1 VNSLNHDVV
10 IIGGG
15 VAAVNALK
23 AIREL
28 NTDMNLTV
36 IQNESVYPYYRTR
49 LTKSLFEDL
58 DANKILLQK
67 KEWYEQN
74 NVNLYLGR
82 EVTSIDTE
90 NCSVHLNDGSCLN
103 YDKLLLANG
112 SINFKPPIEGIDKE
126 NVFTIRTFQDIQTLK
141 AKINDTETIL
151 TIGGGIQNLEAAWA
165 FCSHGK
171 KVMIAEFMDKLMPR
185 QLDPRASEIL
195 KKAVEASNVKVF
207 LGTQVTTITGED
219 KVNGV
224 VTQSGDTFNC
234 DMIVYSVGIR
244 PNKKIYEST
253 SIDMNL
259 GVVVNHH
266 MQTSLENIYA
276 AGDIAELNGKVGGL
290 WTIAIEQGKTAGYNI
305 AGKTTSYNSSLPV
318 TTLNAF
324 HLDVFSVGTV
334 DENSYS
340 QTLIDDPLNDQSYR
354 RIFIRDSSIVGAI
367 MIGET
372 KYNNLIKKYVE
383 NQIDISHINLTDI
396 TVIDLL
402 EQLKKM

>member
-1 VNSLNHDVV
+1 MNHDVV

-354 RIFIRDSSIVGAI
+354 KKIR
-367 MIGET
+367 
-372 KYNNLIKKYVE
+372 
-383 NQIDISHINLTDI
+383 
-396 TVIDLL
+396 
-402 EQLKKM
+402 